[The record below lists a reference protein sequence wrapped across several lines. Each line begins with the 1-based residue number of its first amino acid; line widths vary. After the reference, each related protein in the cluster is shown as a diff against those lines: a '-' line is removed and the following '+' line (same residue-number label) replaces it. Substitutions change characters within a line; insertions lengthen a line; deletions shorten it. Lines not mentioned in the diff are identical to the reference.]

1 MVFNSASAIWLAG
14 FHWTLQSN
22 DMLEN
27 NPTLTS
33 AEGFYGLSDIKARN
47 VQFHQKARFS
57 FDVIIV
63 IFGPLTAMVHIDCTC
78 AKNMPWLFTFQLGIF
93 KCVILW

>member
-1 MVFNSASAIWLAG
+1 
-14 FHWTLQSN
+14 
-22 DMLEN
+22 MLEN

-47 VQFHQKARFS
+47 VQFHEKARFR

-63 IFGPLTAMVHIDCTC
+63 
-78 AKNMPWLFTFQLGIF
+78 
-93 KCVILW
+93 

>member
-1 MVFNSASAIWLAG
+1 M
-14 FHWTLQSN
+14 TLQSN

-47 VQFHQKARFS
+47 VQFHEKARFS

-63 IFGPLTAMVHIDCTC
+63 IFRPLTAMVHIDCTC
-78 AKNMPWLFTFQLGIF
+78 AKNMP
-93 KCVILW
+93 

>member
-1 MVFNSASAIWLAG
+1 
-14 FHWTLQSN
+14 
-22 DMLEN
+22 MLEN

-33 AEGFYGLSDIKARN
+33 AEGFYGPSDIKARN

-63 IFGPLTAMVHIDCTC
+63 IFRLVLKICPDCLRFNWASLSVSFYGRLDHKSMYNFWTTIGHI
-78 AKNMPWLFTFQLGIF
+78 
-93 KCVILW
+93 